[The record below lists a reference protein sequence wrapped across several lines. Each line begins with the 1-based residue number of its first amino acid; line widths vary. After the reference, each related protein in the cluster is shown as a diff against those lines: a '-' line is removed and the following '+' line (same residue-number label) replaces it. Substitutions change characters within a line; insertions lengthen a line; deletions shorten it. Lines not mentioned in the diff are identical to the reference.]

1 MIIAIIA
8 PIAPFRGGIARHSQ
22 RLAQQLVDE
31 GHEVRLF
38 SFARLYPKLLYPGA
52 DDRDPAASPPEFG
65 APDYGIDSINPLS
78 WQRTAERIMASGA
91 RVAVIPSWTFFVAP
105 ALGWIARALQRRGV
119 HVIQIVHNAADHEG
133 AAWKSAVQAYQM
145 RAADRYVVHNQP
157 SADALRRT
165 LPGREIIITPHP
177 IYDDYPPPQRDAEH
191 PPGGPIRLLVFGLVR
206 RYKGVDIAVDALGK
220 MAGISGAPAV
230 HLTIAGEFWEDEAL
244 IRGVIERD
252 ALSDQITIHAGYVSD
267 QMASD
272 LFAACDALLLPY
284 RSATGSG
291 VVAMAQHF
299 AKPVLASAIPSLR
312 EAVRDGET
320 GLLFAPDD
328 SDALA
333 QLLASLSRE
342 RLTAMAPVLAAQRAA
357 LGWDRFAAAMLAGI
371 SR

>member
-22 RLAQQLVDE
+22 RLAKQLVDD

-52 DDRDPAASPPEFG
+52 DDRDPAASPPDFG

-78 WQRTAERIMASGA
+78 WQRTAERVIASGA

-105 ALGWIARALQRRGV
+105 ALGWIARVLQRRGV
-119 HVIQIVHNAADHEG
+119 RVIQIVHNAADHEG
-133 AAWKSAVQAYQM
+133 AAWKSAVQAYQL
-145 RAADRYVVHNQP
+145 RAAERYVVHNQP
-157 SADALRRT
+157 SAEVLRRDR
-165 LPGREIIITPHP
+165 PGRDIVTTPHP
-177 IYDDYPPPQRDAEH
+177 IYDDYPPPQPAAEH

-220 MAGISGAPAV
+220 VMRIGGAPAV

-244 IRGVIERD
+244 IRAAVARE
-252 ALSDQITIHAGYVSD
+252 ALTDQVTIHASYVSD

-291 VVAMAQHF
+291 VIAMAQHF
-299 AKPVLASAIPSLR
+299 AKPVLASDIPSLH
-312 EAVRDGET
+312 EAIGEGET

-333 QLLASLSRE
+333 QLLAALSRE
-342 RLTAMAPVLAAQRAA
+342 RLTAMAPALAAQRAA

-371 SR
+371 NP